1 MKKYSVLE
9 MCMYLESYTDK
20 KYTHDDVEC
29 GDFADACIF
38 VLEKRNVL
46 KKHAEL
52 VERLNELK
60 GMPCRDIGE
69 EKCSELFSQVKSEF
83 DGKKKRPVKKIIALS
98 VAGPLVVGIITVLI
112 FLPNYIKNKTFDNGI
127 SGTYYCT
134 NTLVTFP
141 AENEGYSKSGV
152 DEAFLGHSIKISED
166 GILSGLEILDIYDC
180 QLTYPEKYF
189 NLDDS
194 YILYKPE
201 EEYERVGFYIDD
213 FGIYSVYFS
222 KRGSQ
227 ISAGKNAQTDRIELY
242 ICTNDVN
249 ANFAFQLTFEKKAI

>member
-1 MKKYSVLE
+1 MKKYPVLE

-29 GDFADACIF
+29 GDFAEACVF
-38 VLEKRNVL
+38 VLEKRN
-46 KKHAEL
+46 AEL

-60 GMPCRDIGE
+60 GMSCRDIGE
-69 EKCSELFSQVKSEF
+69 EKCSELFSQVKSVF
-83 DGKKKRPVKKIIALS
+83 DGKKKSPVKKIIALT
-98 VAGPLVVGIITVLI
+98 VAGILVLGIIYVLI

-134 NTLVTFP
+134 DTLVTF
-141 AENEGYSKSGV
+141 AARNEGYSESGA
-152 DEAFLGHSIKISED
+152 DEVFLGHSIKISED
-166 GILSGLEILDIYDC
+166 GVLSGLSILDIDDC
-180 QLTYPEKYF
+180 QLTYSEKYF

-227 ISAGKNAQTDRIELY
+227 ISAGKNAETDRIELY

-249 ANFAFQLTFEKKAI
+249 ANYAFTLTFEKKAI